1 MSVPWAKLG
10 ELLGG
15 LAVLYV
21 IYHTG
26 LMPIWVVVAIAIV
39 FSIYMLYYSIAYA
52 ILPKQTN
59 KIGADEVNI
68 STIAQVVNSED
79 LNNAWNSTSGS
90 TLIFSIFPEIVDR
103 TSVSGNEY
111 ATVIQIGSK
120 QSFNMLVAPDAGRGY
135 STAPAVLEV
144 YTKGVTESEII
155 EIPNIPLQRWTHVA
169 IVKNGRKFNIYVN
182 GKLTVSHMCTAMPDF
197 DSTQPLRVGTPRM
210 KGSLAM
216 MSLTSYP
223 MQTNEIRH
231 IYNSTTA
238 SDRSPNIIGKIPI
251 LPSFNINTLTSYF
264 SFCPGGNCSKVTN
277 PGSPGP
283 MESWSSPYA

>member
-1 MSVPWAKLG
+1 MSVPWANI
-10 ELLGG
+10 GG
-15 LAVLYV
+15 LFGGIVVLV
-21 IYHTG
+21 AMHRIG
-26 LMPIWVVVAIAIV
+26 LLPKEVAIALAVV
-39 FSIYMLYYSIAYA
+39 FSIYMLYYTIAYWV
-52 ILPKQTN
+52 LPKKVNQ
-59 KIGADEVNI
+59 IGADEVNI

-79 LNNAWNSTSGS
+79 LNTAWNSTSGS
-90 TLIFSIFPEIVDR
+90 TLVFSIFPDIIDR

-135 STAPAVLEV
+135 STAPAVLEI
-144 YTKGVTESEII
+144 YEKGVTDSTIV

-169 IVKNGRKFNIYVN
+169 IVKNGRKFNIYIN

-210 KGSLAM
+210 KGTIAM
-216 MSLTSYP
+216 MMLASYP
-223 MQTNEIRH
+223 MQTNEIRDL
-231 IYNSTTA
+231 YSSTTA
-238 SDRSPNIIGKIPI
+238 SDGSPNTIGKIPI
-251 LPSFNINTLTSYF
+251 LPNFNINSLTSYF
-264 SFCPGGNCSKVTN
+264 TFCPGGNCEN